1 MSGQHS
7 VSTLDEV
14 FAMTEA
20 SDPTTVREENVPSD
34 GQPRSEAADPDL
46 LHGGSG
52 ENEPPDGP
60 VPDESTDDLLNGGS
74 GENEP
79 EHQHENE
86 PPIERKDG
94 QVYGG

>member
-1 MSGQHS
+1 
-7 VSTLDEV
+7 
-14 FAMTEA
+14 MTEE

-34 GQPRSEAADPDL
+34 VQRRSEAADPDL
-46 LHGGSG
+46 LH
-52 ENEPPDGP
+52 
-60 VPDESTDDLLNGGS
+60 GGS

>member
-1 MSGQHS
+1 M
-7 VSTLDEV
+7 TDE
-14 FAMTEA
+14 
-20 SDPTTVREENVPSD
+20 SDPNGPHDEDRPSD
-34 GQPRSEAADPDL
+34 RSHPAADPDL

-60 VPDESTDDLLNGGS
+60 RPDESTDDLLDGGS

-79 EHQHENE
+79 
-86 PPIERKDG
+86 PIERHDG

>member
-1 MSGQHS
+1 
-7 VSTLDEV
+7 
-14 FAMTEA
+14 MTEE
-20 SDPTTVREENVPSD
+20 SDPTTEREENRSSD
-34 GQPRSEAADPDL
+34 VQRRSEAADPDL

-60 VPDESTDDLLNGGS
+60 IPDESTDDLLNGGS